1 MSSVFTFRQIA
12 LAVVVKL
19 FFLLFLAAV
28 TPLVIPY
35 KGLFSFP
42 ETLDLY
48 ALPKPVES
56 FAHFD
61 GIHYLLI
68 ARSGYYEFG
77 HAFFPLF
84 PAVIKITSIIFL
96 GNGLLAGL
104 VISNISCMV
113 GLWLLQKWLQANN
126 LKKESFWIVLFL
138 LCFPTAFF
146 FQSLYTESLFF
157 VLVAATLYGLQSKK
171 LMFAALVAMLA
182 GLTRVTG
189 IFLVAPLLVAAQSSK
204 KISHWLM
211 VAAPALGLGMYLLYL
226 HYTTGDWL
234 AFLHAQSAFGAGRTV
249 GIVLLPQVLYR
260 YLKIILTADM
270 TFAYFVAV
278 IEVVIFSAAFGAA
291 ALEGWRNYIK
301 REWQLFSVA
310 VFSLSVLLLPTVT
323 GTLLSTPRFALLSLS
338 SFIFMSRLKSKVS
351 KISLLVVFGLLQ
363 IVLFGYFVQGYFVS

>member
-1 MSSVFTFRQIA
+1 MSRVLAFRQIA
-12 LAVVVKL
+12 LLVFLKL
-19 FFLLFLAAV
+19 FFLLFVAAL
-28 TPLVIPY
+28 TPSFIPY

-42 ETLDLY
+42 ETLTAY
-48 ALPKPVES
+48 SLPKFVES
-56 FAHFD
+56 FAYFD

-68 ARSGYYEFG
+68 ADSGYYQFG

-84 PAVIKITSIIFL
+84 PVVIKMVSALFL
-96 GNGLLAGL
+96 GNTLLAGL
-104 VISNISCMV
+104 AVSNISFIV

-126 LKKESFWIVLFL
+126 LKKESFWILLFL

-157 VLVAATLYGLQSKK
+157 VLVAATLYSLQSKK
-171 LMFAALVAMLA
+171 LLFAAAAALLA

-189 IFLVAPLLVAAQSSK
+189 VFLIFPLLAAAQSTK
-204 KISHWLM
+204 KLSNWLI
-211 VAAPALGLGMYLLYL
+211 VAAPAIGLGVYMLYL
-226 HYTTGDWL
+226 HYSTGDWL

-260 YLKIILTADM
+260 YLKIFMTADM

-278 IEVVIFSAAFGAA
+278 VEMLIFSGAFITA
-291 ALEGWRNYIK
+291 ALEGWRNYLK
-301 REWQLFSVA
+301 KEWQLLSVA
-310 VFSLSVLLLPTVT
+310 LFCLSVLLLPTVT

-338 SFIFMSRLKSKVS
+338 SFIFVARLKTVRL

-363 IVLFGYFVQGYFVS
+363 ILLFGYFAQGYFVS